1 MIERILN
8 LLERLVAA
16 HEKLAEVNDRYV
28 HAAFAAPTEAKAEE
42 PKQRKGRSSKPQADV
57 EAPKVEEATKEEP
70 KKEEPKVEEAPKEE
84 PAKPKYKLEDV
95 KAAVASFAGRRVSS
109 GSTNPKGE
117 ARALMAHFGNGKT
130 KTDEIDPA
138 DYAAVIDAANADWLP
153 EEEL

>member
-16 HEKLAEVNDRYV
+16 HEKLAEANDLYV
-28 HAAFAAPTEAKAEE
+28 RAVPSAPPAEAKAEE
-42 PKQRKGRSSKPQADV
+42 PKQRKSRSSKPQAEEQPV
-57 EAPKVEEATKEEP
+57 EA
-70 KKEEPKVEEAPKEE
+70 PKVEEAPKEE

-95 KAAVASFAGRRVSS
+95 KAAVASFAGRRASA
-109 GSTNPKGE
+109 GSTDPKGE
-117 ARALMAHFGNGKT
+117 ARALMANFGNGKT

>member
-16 HEKLAEVNDRYV
+16 HEKLAEANDLYV
-28 HAAFAAPTEAKAEE
+28 RAVPSAPPAEAKAEE
-42 PKQRKGRSSKPQADV
+42 PKQRKGRSSKPQAEEQPV
-57 EAPKVEEATKEEP
+57 EAPKEEP
-70 KKEEPKVEEAPKEE
+70 KNEEPKVEEAPKEE

-95 KAAVASFAGRRVSS
+95 KAAVASFAGRRASA
-109 GSTNPKGE
+109 GSTDPKGE

>member
-16 HEKLAEVNDRYV
+16 HEKLAEANDLYV
-28 HAAFAAPTEAKAEE
+28 RAVPSAPPAEAKAEE
-42 PKQRKGRSSKPQADV
+42 PKQRKGRSKPQAEEQPV
-57 EAPKVEEATKEEP
+57 EAPKVEEAP
-70 KKEEPKVEEAPKEE
+70 KEEPKVEEAPKEE

-95 KAAVASFAGRRVSS
+95 KAAVASFAGRRASA
-109 GSTNPKGE
+109 GSTDPKGE

>member
-16 HEKLAEVNDRYV
+16 HEKLAEANDMYV
-28 HAAFAAPTEAKAEE
+28 RAIPSAPPAETKAEE
-42 PKQRKGRSSKPQADV
+42 PKQRKSRSSKPQAEEQPV
-57 EAPKVEEATKEEP
+57 EAPKVEEAT
-70 KKEEPKVEEAPKEE
+70 KEEPKVEEAPKEE

-95 KAAVASFAGRRVSS
+95 KAAVASFAGRRASA
-109 GSTNPKGE
+109 GSTDPKGE

>member
-16 HEKLAEVNDRYV
+16 HEKLAEANDLYV
-28 HAAFAAPTEAKAEE
+28 RAVPSAPPAEAKAEE
-42 PKQRKGRSSKPQADV
+42 PKPRKSRSKPQAEEQPV
-57 EAPKVEEATKEEP
+57 EAPKVEEAP
-70 KKEEPKVEEAPKEE
+70 KEEPKVEEAPKEE

-95 KAAVASFAGRRVSS
+95 KAAVASFAGRRASS
-109 GSTNPKGE
+109 GSTDPKGE

>member
-16 HEKLAEVNDRYV
+16 HEKLAEANDMYV
-28 HAAFAAPTEAKAEE
+28 RAVPSAPPAEAKAEE
-42 PKQRKGRSSKPQADV
+42 PKQRKGRSSKPQTEEQPV
-57 EAPKVEEATKEEP
+57 EA
-70 KKEEPKVEEAPKEE
+70 PKVEEAPKEE

-95 KAAVASFAGRRVSS
+95 KAAVASFAGRRASA
-109 GSTNPKGE
+109 GSTDPKGE

>member
-16 HEKLAEVNDRYV
+16 HEKLAEANDMYV
-28 HAAFAAPTEAKAEE
+28 RAAPSAPPAEAKAEE
-42 PKQRKGRSSKPQADV
+42 PKQRKGRSSKPQAEEQPV
-57 EAPKVEEATKEEP
+57 EAPKVEVA
-70 KKEEPKVEEAPKEE
+70 PKVEEAPKEE

-95 KAAVASFAGRRVSS
+95 KAAVASFAGRRASA
-109 GSTNPKGE
+109 GSTDPKGE

-130 KTDEIDPA
+130 KTDEIDPS